1 MDETPS
7 PDQREQP
14 PRSWSF
20 PAAVTS
26 VRDAREAVG
35 SALAE
40 MGCGELADDARL
52 IVGELSANAVVHG
65 HSPYTVRVARR
76 GAVVR
81 IEVEDR
87 SQALPVMASGGD
99 LTGWAGAGMAIVA
112 AMAERWSVEP
122 NRSGKVVW
130 AELLAGR

>member
-1 MDETPS
+1 MDEIPP
-7 PDQREQP
+7 PDRPGPP

-35 SALAE
+35 TALAE

-65 HSPYTVRVARR
+65 HSPYTVRVERR
-76 GAVVR
+76 GEVVR

-87 SQALPVMASGGD
+87 SNALPVMSSGGD
-99 LTGWAGAGMAIVA
+99 LTRLGGRGMAIVA
-112 AMAERWSVEP
+112 AMSERWSVEP
-122 NRSGKVVW
+122 SRSGKVVW